1 MQSKEYK
8 SMDKPVNKY
17 VAAGVIVL
25 FTSIFIGYLYWNY
38 DSSEIE
44 FTYRTIFIP
53 ALLLIVAVGFTL
65 LALDKKG
72 KQITTQETD
81 KKISRKIMSLYLIII
96 VLATIVMVWRAY
108 GDA

>member
-1 MQSKEYK
+1 MQPKEYK

-25 FTSIFIGYLYWNY
+25 FTLIFIGILYWNY
-38 DSSEIE
+38 DSSETG

-53 ALLLIVAVGFTL
+53 ALFLIVAGGFTL

-72 KQITTQETD
+72 KHITTEETD
-81 KKISRKIMSLYLIII
+81 KKISKKIMNMYLIII
-96 VLATIVMVWRAY
+96 VLVTIVMVWRAY